1 MEKTKLLIDT
11 DIGDDI
17 DDLFAIY
24 FALRKN
30 IEIVGV
36 TTVFKDTIQRAKM
49 VKKLFSEFGCGYEK
63 VPVLAGYGTPL
74 NGVGGEKEKLCQYTP
89 EIEAFSPDNEREEEA
104 VDFIINACEK
114 YGKDLTVVAI
124 GPFTNIAK
132 AIQKKPDVFHKVN
145 FVIMGGAFFRQYAD
159 WNVMCDV
166 ESAKIMFDNVP
177 SLECLGADV
186 THKLDITAQERDKI
200 LAYKDSGKN
209 GAGRY
214 VSEIFGIFTNY
225 NRPMY
230 LHDPLAVYYPTDRE
244 VCLMEKARVEVM
256 VEGVMRGITFN
267 IDAYNKSYMNPY
279 CKDYANK
286 NRIMVAKDVK
296 KKEFTDIFMSA
307 FED

>member
-17 DDLFAIY
+17 DDLFALY

-36 TTVFKDTIQRAKM
+36 TTVFKDTVQRAKM
-49 VKKLFSEFGCGYEK
+49 VKKLFNEFGQGYEN
-63 VPVLAGYGTPL
+63 VPVYAGYGTPL
-74 NGVGGEKEKLCQYTP
+74 NGMGGDKEKLCQYTP
-89 EIEAFSPDNEREEEA
+89 EIDGFSPDNNSEEEA
-104 VDFIINACEK
+104 IDFIIDACEK
-114 YGKDLTVVAI
+114 YGKQLTVVAI

-132 AIQKKPDVFHKVN
+132 AIQRKPDVFHNVN

-177 SLECLGADV
+177 TLECLGADV
-186 THKLDITAQERDKI
+186 THKLDIGQEERNKI
-200 LAYKDSGKN
+200 LAYKNSGMN
-209 GAGRY
+209 SAGRY

-225 NRPMY
+225 NRPIY
-230 LHDPLAVYYPTDRE
+230 LHDPLAVYFPINRE
-244 VCLMEKARVEVM
+244 ICSMERARVEV
-256 VEGVMRGITFN
+256 VTEGIMRGITFN

-279 CKDYANK
+279 CKDCGNK
-286 NRIMVAKDVK
+286 NRISVAKDVK
-296 KKEFTDIFMSA
+296 KRENRKSVV
-307 FED
+307 